1 MAGVAV
7 VTSYQ
12 WIFIALDG
20 RYINQSIVEQAY
32 KYGSHGLRW
41 VVEKASVG
49 ALLDANRFPSI
60 SILFLFG
67 FFAAIGDS
75 FAFSR
80 EKRTDAVIVLRWLVC
95 VLLLSLSLLVG
106 WNIWGPIFQN
116 TPILRSLHMHRF
128 IIAVNFFGV
137 LLAAYGFRC
146 LRSLLPARPAMQ
158 AFALLGTFC
167 LLAPAINERIETHR
181 TSHNWRATA
190 SAAWNSDTNLQAVI
204 TLFLSKPRTYVHS
217 GMHQTWAN
225 ELRLGRMVPLHD
237 IFIAQGIPTMG
248 GMLFHAFCL
257 AGDTMF
263 NFSAVR
269 KATYDLFGIGYVVAP
284 TRLAVAPFLKDE
296 QTFGGYRVLSSGA
309 TRLGVIDVGFNLS
322 GKRSDEARFMQR
334 WVSSQLVERNIF
346 GGIETTIPNLP
357 SISFGDAVPDYPAT
371 LPLHRWTITEGPWRQ
386 DGIVGEVVL
395 ERPAYVLF
403 KTGYHPSWQAT
414 VDGTYTKPIWVTPG
428 FLAVPVPAGKH
439 AVTFTYYGSWLKV
452 LLFVLSLICLSVLMY
467 RQWMHKDLT
476 TEVKDLPA
484 C

>member
-1 MAGVAV
+1 
-7 VTSYQ
+7 
-12 WIFIALDG
+12 
-20 RYINQSIVEQAY
+20 
-32 KYGSHGLRW
+32 
-41 VVEKASVG
+41 
-49 ALLDANRFPSI
+49 
-60 SILFLFG
+60 
-67 FFAAIGDS
+67 
-75 FAFSR
+75 
-80 EKRTDAVIVLRWLVC
+80 
-95 VLLLSLSLLVG
+95 
-106 WNIWGPIFQN
+106 
-116 TPILRSLHMHRF
+116 
-128 IIAVNFFGV
+128 
-137 LLAAYGFRC
+137 
-146 LRSLLPARPAMQ
+146 MQ

-167 LLAPAINERIETHR
+167 LLIPAIDERIETHR